1 MQGPVIQANGRLTFE
16 DDLRSGGLLC
26 FISMKLCKL
35 RKRWVLKV
43 SLHFSQVNSLSVA
56 WVILFY
62 PKCSIYFLQLFL
74 MWCLSESW
82 LAKGLLQFGQ
92 SLVGLWPGLALQIRI
107 CAFSRAHC
115 FPQYGQ
121 FSQFLNSCFLAKWWS
136 NFSLNWNVWKHFE
149 HIKGLVGS
157 WVFFKCLLRQ
167 NWLLKVSLHFSQLN
181 GLSVAWA
188 NFICMSKDA
197 WVLEHLSQWIH
208 LKVS

>member
-1 MQGPVIQANGRLTFE
+1 MQVKETLSFE
-16 DDLRSGGLLC
+16 SIIAFFTG
-26 FISMKLCKL
+26 
-35 RKRWVLKV
+35 
-43 SLHFSQVNSLSVA
+43 LSVA

-62 PKCSIYFLQLFL
+62 PKFSIYFLQLFL

-92 SLVGLWPGLALQIRI
+92 SLVGLWPGLALHIRI
-107 CAFSRAHC
+107 CAFSRAQS

-149 HIKGLVGS
+149 HIKGFVGS
-157 WVFFKCLLRQ
+157 WVFLKCKLRQ
-167 NWLLKVSLHFSQLN
+167 RWVLKVSLHFSQLN
-181 GLSVAWA
+181 GLSVAWV
-188 NFICMSKDA
+188 NFICVSKAA

-208 LKVS
+208 LKVSYVHSYVLSKTVLI